1 MRFKLTYQIGLAT
14 VQEWIFTSKSL
25 AYWKKMDLLETGRYN
40 DGRFKVTPFRRHY
53 LCWALYRSQELT
65 LGEVGKL
72 FNRDHSTVL
81 HSIRKH
87 EELKTDR
94 LYKKMTESCA
104 QLMAEPLTF
113 TRQRR
118 NIFED
123 INKATNLEKLRRIR
137 RWNHEGRYDH
147 QKSFQQQKQYVE

>member
-1 MRFKLTYQIGLAT
+1 MNIEQVREYIESEGLN
-14 VQEWIFTSKSL
+14 
-25 AYWKKMDLLETGRYN
+25 GRSREQFY
-40 DGRFKVTPFRRHY
+40 VFRRHY

-94 LYKKMTESCA
+94 LYQKMTESCV

-123 INKATNLEKLRRIR
+123 INKATNLEEATK
-137 RWNHEGRYDH
+137 N
-147 QKSFQQQKQYVE
+147 

>member
-1 MRFKLTYQIGLAT
+1 M
-14 VQEWIFTSKSL
+14 
-25 AYWKKMDLLETGRYN
+25 
-40 DGRFKVTPFRRHY
+40 
-53 LCWALYRSQELT
+53 
-65 LGEVGKL
+65 
-72 FNRDHSTVL
+72 L

-94 LYKKMTESCA
+94 LYQKMTESCV

-123 INKATNLEKLRRIR
+123 ISKATNYERLRRVR
-137 RWNHEGRYDH
+137 RWLNEGRYDH
-147 QKSFQQQKQYVE
+147 QKSFPQEQPI

>member
-1 MRFKLTYQIGLAT
+1 MNIEQVREYIESEGLN
-14 VQEWIFTSKSL
+14 
-25 AYWKKMDLLETGRYN
+25 GRSREQFY
-40 DGRFKVTPFRRHY
+40 VFRRHY

-94 LYKKMTESCA
+94 LYQKMTESCV

-123 INKATNLEKLRRIR
+123 IGKATNYKKLRRIR
-137 RWNHEGRYDH
+137 RWMDEGRYDYQINAMADVIY
-147 QKSFQQQKQYVE
+147 QKIKDSFEKKQLNE